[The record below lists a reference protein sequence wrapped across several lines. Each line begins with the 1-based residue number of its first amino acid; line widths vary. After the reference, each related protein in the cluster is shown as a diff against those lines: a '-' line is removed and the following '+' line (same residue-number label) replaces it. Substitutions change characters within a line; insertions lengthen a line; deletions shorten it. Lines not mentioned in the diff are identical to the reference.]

1 MGSVC
6 IATKAASEFAGPVA
20 LFHLIK
26 HGVGAV
32 ERGFEGAGGGGR
44 GGFTRAGR
52 QGNGIAGGDGFRD
65 GVDRRVS
72 REDEIDDGD
81 GGEEEEVFHAC
92 WGSSGRAKPGRLKI
106 ALVHYTY
113 PPVIGGVEIVIAEHA
128 RLFAEHG
135 HEVTV
140 ICSRG
145 ASRDPRIR
153 VELLPDAPD
162 AAELARALEGW
173 LVDQDT
179 VFLHNVTTMPFHIAL
194 TAALWRVAER
204 LRAVRFVA
212 WIHDIAACNPD
223 SGLSRRDEVRW
234 TLLARAHP
242 RYEFVAVSELRRR
255 QWEELTGATS
265 RVISNGLDPSRLLGL
280 TEPVAA
286 LARQYHLLER
296 EIVLLHPTRLLR
308 RKNVELG
315 LRVAAALKAAGRSC
329 AYVVTGPPDTHTAVS
344 RDYAAELLA
353 LREELD
359 LEGDALFL
367 HEEAPVDERDLASL
381 FALADALF
389 FPSRQEGFG
398 LPILEAALHRL
409 PIFCA
414 AIEPLD
420 ALLTHGVMHFQLDAE
435 PTQIALKIAARLGTL
450 DSWQARNQVRRQ
462 YAWPAIYRNFLAPLL
477 VENQAAASPSSP

>member
-1 MGSVC
+1 M
-6 IATKAASEFAGPVA
+6 
-20 LFHLIK
+20 
-26 HGVGAV
+26 
-32 ERGFEGAGGGGR
+32 
-44 GGFTRAGR
+44 
-52 QGNGIAGGDGFRD
+52 
-65 GVDRRVS
+65 
-72 REDEIDDGD
+72 
-81 GGEEEEVFHAC
+81 
-92 WGSSGRAKPGRLKI
+92 
-106 ALVHYTY
+106 HYTY

-140 ICSRG
+140 LCDQG

-153 VELLPDAPD
+153 VELLPDAHD
-162 AAELARALEGW
+162 AAELARALEER
-173 LVDQDT
+173 LAQQDV
-179 VFLHNVTTMPFHIAL
+179 VFLHNVTTMPFHSAL

-204 LRAVRFVA
+204 LTAVRFIA
-212 WIHDIAACNPD
+212 WLHDIAACNPD
-223 SGLSRRDEVRW
+223 YDVAAWPLLS
-234 TLLARAHP
+234 RAHP
-242 RYEFVAVSELRRR
+242 RYEAVAVSDLRRR
-255 QWEELTGATS
+255 QWEKLTGAQC
-265 RVISNGLDPSRLLGL
+265 RVIPNGLDPSRLLGL

-286 LARQYHLLER
+286 LARQHHLLER

-315 LRVAAALKAAGRSC
+315 LRVTAALTAAGRSC
-329 AYVVTGPPDTHTAVS
+329 AYLVTGPPDAHQAVS

-353 LREELD
+353 LRAELG

-367 HEEAPVDERDLASL
+367 HEETPVDERDLASL

-398 LPILEAALHRL
+398 LPLLEAALHRL

-420 ALLTHGVMHFQLDAE
+420 TLLAHGVMHFQLDAE
-435 PTQIALKIAARLGTL
+435 PAQIALKIAARLGSL

-462 YAWPAIYRNFLAPLL
+462 YAWPAVYRNFLAPLL
-477 VENQAAASPSSP
+477 AENHTARIPAQP